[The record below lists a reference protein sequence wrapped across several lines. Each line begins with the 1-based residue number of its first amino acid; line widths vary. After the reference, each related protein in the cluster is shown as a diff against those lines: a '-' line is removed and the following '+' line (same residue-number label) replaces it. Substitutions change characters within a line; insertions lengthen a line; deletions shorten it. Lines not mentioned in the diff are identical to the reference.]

1 MHWIYTAINL
11 NYGQGDETNLDQ
23 KKVQSHWLQLP
34 FNRSS
39 QMIMIAS
46 LGSSSKLSM
55 PATIISVDRCSSL
68 KQVSKG
74 QKISRD
80 MKSLTG
86 VFQHENTF

>member
-39 QMIMIAS
+39 QMIMIESGRA
-46 LGSSSKLSM
+46 LNY
-55 PATIISVDRCSSL
+55 R
-68 KQVSKG
+68 
-74 QKISRD
+74 
-80 MKSLTG
+80 
-86 VFQHENTF
+86 